1 MNDLVKQA
9 EKESAFNRIMRF
21 MDDGDITLQSKEE
34 LILHR
39 WNHAYKLFI
48 QKKYTREQIAEKV
61 SERFDVSI
69 YTARNDY
76 YQALAL
82 YAGLMHA
89 NKKLLLDHHAENLRL
104 MMERFSQDK
113 TLVHLVPKLA
123 AEYTR
128 AVIAIPEEISKDKI
142 PPPQMIFYM
151 IPGQE
156 ISSKKGFEEALANI
170 KKRQS
175 QEGKVTD
182 IDYEDLNGK

>member
-34 LILHR
+34 AILLR

-82 YAGLMHA
+82 YAGLMHS

-104 MMERFSQDK
+104 MMERF
-113 TLVHLVPKLA
+113 
-123 AEYTR
+123 
-128 AVIAIPEEISKDKI
+128 
-142 PPPQMIFYM
+142 
-151 IPGQE
+151 
-156 ISSKKGFEEALANI
+156 
-170 KKRQS
+170 
-175 QEGKVTD
+175 
-182 IDYEDLNGK
+182 